1 MGNPEHQIPIDND
14 SLNKFDF
21 QFLDAIRDVE
31 RDMFSG
37 KNTLLKNVID
47 FFIDYDIKSDET
59 ITEEEQKEKLEER
72 RREFSDNSNDLIET
86 IHKRLDSG
94 NQKILSYTNGIGASY
109 DKSTPG
115 FKGNLT
121 ESEIY
126 TVLQLIIK
134 HETGM
139 TLPIT
144 HNGLGYNNLIFMALL
159 LSKMQADSDGNFL
172 GSNAKVF
179 PILAIEEPEAHL
191 HPTMQNEFI
200 KFLKNNIR
208 EKKVKQI
215 FITTHSTHISSS
227 TNIDDIICLYT
238 DGSKTNVSYPGKV
251 FGKNI
256 KSKKYVQRFLD
267 ATKSNML
274 FAEKVIFVEDYLN
287 KPLEK
292 NHVAVIN
299 VSGRYFN
306 HFLSLFDS
314 NNKYAINRKVSC
326 ITDLDPM
333 RKEKNENEQKNNF
346 KACYPF
352 EYEMD
357 LDKFD
362 YSTNNSLDKY
372 LNNEHSNIRAF
383 VQPNKYGKT
392 FEYQLMFDNPSLNL
406 LLTDSISNSQE
417 LAELMDHY
425 KKEVSLQKLMD
436 ILPKSSENKRI
447 IKSLN
452 ETKDNWNEEEKKK
465 ALIASRYL
473 NSVGKGE
480 NALELAS
487 VLKDNLELKNQDEY
501 QEFIVPEYI
510 ANAIEWV
517 CE

>member
-1 MGNPEHQIPIDND
+1 MYISSVKIKNFRNFDNIDIDFHEGVNVLIGHNNSGKSNLLRALSLIFDGSVRKQLSVEDFNNSLTKESLKEEAPKIVISVCMTQSENEKLMSDELITVSNWLTKLEEPYEARIQYEFFLPKDEEKNYIDLVKNIDEKEEIWNLIRSQFIRLYVNKIWVGNPEHQIPIDND

-208 EKKVKQI
+208 EK
-215 FITTHSTHISSS
+215 
-227 TNIDDIICLYT
+227 
-238 DGSKTNVSYPGKV
+238 
-251 FGKNI
+251 
-256 KSKKYVQRFLD
+256 R
-267 ATKSNML
+267 
-274 FAEKVIFVEDYLN
+274 
-287 KPLEK
+287 
-292 NHVAVIN
+292 
-299 VSGRYFN
+299 
-306 HFLSLFDS
+306 
-314 NNKYAINRKVSC
+314 
-326 ITDLDPM
+326 
-333 RKEKNENEQKNNF
+333 
-346 KACYPF
+346 
-352 EYEMD
+352 
-357 LDKFD
+357 
-362 YSTNNSLDKY
+362 
-372 LNNEHSNIRAF
+372 
-383 VQPNKYGKT
+383 
-392 FEYQLMFDNPSLNL
+392 
-406 LLTDSISNSQE
+406 
-417 LAELMDHY
+417 
-425 KKEVSLQKLMD
+425 
-436 ILPKSSENKRI
+436 
-447 IKSLN
+447 
-452 ETKDNWNEEEKKK
+452 
-465 ALIASRYL
+465 
-473 NSVGKGE
+473 
-480 NALELAS
+480 
-487 VLKDNLELKNQDEY
+487 
-501 QEFIVPEYI
+501 
-510 ANAIEWV
+510 
-517 CE
+517 